1 MVDQRFD
8 QAADTLSV
16 DGSLKL
22 ALLLLIIGL
31 SMAPALGVAQDGGG
45 EQNRYVFD
53 EMQVFGEIDKPEA
66 FYILRASSLD
76 YENIVPVESFLDEMY
91 RSAQEAP
98 F

>member
-1 MVDQRFD
+1 MVKC
-8 QAADTLSV
+8 TT
-16 DGSLKL
+16 SLTERRPPGIRGFG
-22 ALLLLIIGL
+22 ALLLACVLLTPSSGI
-31 SMAPALGVAQDGGG
+31 AQDGGR

-76 YENIVPVESFLDEMY
+76 YENIEPVESFLDEMY
-91 RSAQEAP
+91 RSTQEAP